1 MKSYKVMW
9 EIDVEAPD
17 PVDAARQARKAQ
29 AQGTE
34 ALVFC
39 CKARGERPVYI
50 DLLEAGDE
58 I

>member
-9 EIDVEAPD
+9 EIDVEALD

-50 DLLEAGDE
+50 DLLEVE
-58 I
+58 P